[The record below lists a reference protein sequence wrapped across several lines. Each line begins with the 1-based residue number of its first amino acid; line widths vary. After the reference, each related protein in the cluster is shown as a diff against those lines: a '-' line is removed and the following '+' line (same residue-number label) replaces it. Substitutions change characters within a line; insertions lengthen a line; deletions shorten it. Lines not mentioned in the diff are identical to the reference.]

1 MLAYYILFLFFI
13 YCVIFFGNRSS
24 KTFKPKKNIPEGSHQ
39 YELLKHAEATLG
51 SGNLRMAVMLP
62 DGEDLN
68 EWVAVNTVDFFNQI
82 NMLYGTITDFCT
94 EESCPVMSAGPKY
107 EYHWADGT
115 NIKKP
120 IKCSAPKYIDY
131 LMTWVQD
138 QLDDETLFP
147 SKIGMR
153 GRILSQGTVNLYTL
167 YLCTQ
172 GVPFRRNFMSVA
184 KTILKR
190 LFRVYAHIYHQHFDS
205 VMQLQEEA
213 HLNTSFKH
221 FIFFVQ
227 EFNLIDRK
235 ELVPLQELID
245 KLTTKDR

>member
-1 MLAYYILFLFFI
+1 MSFLF
-13 YCVIFFGNRSS
+13 GSRSS

-147 SKIGMR
+147 SKIDGIVYLFIR
-153 GRILSQGTVNLYTL
+153 CPIPEELHVCGKNYTQ
-167 YLCTQ
+167 T
-172 GVPFRRNFMSVA
+172 
-184 KTILKR
+184 
-190 LFRVYAHIYHQHFDS
+190 
-205 VMQLQEEA
+205 
-213 HLNTSFKH
+213 
-221 FIFFVQ
+221 
-227 EFNLIDRK
+227 
-235 ELVPLQELID
+235 PLQGLCSH
-245 KLTTKDR
+245 LSSAF